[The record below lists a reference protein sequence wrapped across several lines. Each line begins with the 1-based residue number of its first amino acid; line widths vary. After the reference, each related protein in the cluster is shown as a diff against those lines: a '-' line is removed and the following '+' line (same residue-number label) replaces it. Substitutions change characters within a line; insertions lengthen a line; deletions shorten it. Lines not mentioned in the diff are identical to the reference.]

1 MTGGKDEQEEDIS
14 NTILKLK
21 QLFQPNFFDLIIVDE
36 CHRGSAKKESN
47 WRKILEYFASATQI
61 GMTATPKET
70 KYVSNIDYFG
80 EPI

>member
-1 MTGGKDEQEEDIS
+1 MYQQLTGGNDDSEENID
-14 NTILKLK
+14 NTIKKLK
-21 QLFQPNFFDLIIVDE
+21 QLFRPDFFDLIIVDE

-70 KYVSNIDYFG
+70 KYISQY
-80 EPI
+80 